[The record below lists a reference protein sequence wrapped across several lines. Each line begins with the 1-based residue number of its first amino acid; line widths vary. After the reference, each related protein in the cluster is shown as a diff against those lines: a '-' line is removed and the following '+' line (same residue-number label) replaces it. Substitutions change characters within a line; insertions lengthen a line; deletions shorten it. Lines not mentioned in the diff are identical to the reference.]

1 MLRKVI
7 PFCRI
12 FCGCICPSS
21 LVLSCGE
28 IVSILSIPQNEASCW
43 ELPVSFFFQ
52 GSALKCSRLCAFL
65 QSCSVELTVDIN
77 VLSVWVCAR
86 PLQSWYSPSV
96 EACAQWMRRLACALS
111 GHTQSAGGTC
121 QPIMESCRWGV
132 PWGSWEGLFLVESV
146 NQLVG
151 FVVCFS
157 DPCCGCCETL
167 SLLLAPSSSQ
177 AIQPCQSPQW
187 SGWGKAKVA
196 S

>member
-1 MLRKVI
+1 MDASVPVFL
-7 PFCRI
+7 F
-12 FCGCICPSS
+12 S
-21 LVLSCGE
+21 LVGRLCPFSQSHKMRLAAE
-28 IVSILSIPQNEASCW
+28 SFPFL
-43 ELPVSFFFQ
+43 FFFQ

-96 EACAQWMRRLACALS
+96 EACAQWMRRLACAVS

-132 PWGSWEGLFLVESV
+132 PWGSWEGLFLVVSV

-151 FVVCFS
+151 FEVCFS

-177 AIQPCQSPQW
+177 AIQPCQSPQR